1 MKKLIKYL
9 KDCRLEMKK
18 VAWPSKDKVVSYTG
32 LVLLTTAFFAILL
45 GLVDFVFFKIVELI
59 F

>member
-1 MKKLIKYL
+1 MKKFFKYL
-9 KDCRLEMKK
+9 KECKSEMKK
-18 VAWPSKDKVVSYTG
+18 VAWPSRDKVVSYTG

-45 GLVDFVFFKIVELI
+45 GLVDFIFFKVVDLV

>member
-18 VAWPSKDKVVSYTG
+18 VAWPATDKVVSYTG
-32 LVLLTTAFFAILL
+32 LVLITTAFFAILL
-45 GLVDFVFFKIVELI
+45 GLVDFVFFKVVELI